1 MENDTFQKLTE
12 SERKQIFEAVSDTTG
27 IPAFA
32 VEKDWWITKTLAL
45 IFDTE
50 VGKHLVF
57 KGGTSLSKAWKLIER
72 FSEDVD
78 LAIDRSF
85 FGFSGDLSKNQRT
98 QLRKTAGSYISE
110 IFLENLKASFSN
122 NGIIG
127 VSIEAVEVKSSDQDP
142 RIIEIYY
149 PNVIPTSTYVEPR
162 VQVEIGSRSL
172 REPFTIQK
180 FSSLIDETFSGR
192 EFTNK
197 ILEIPTVNAERTFLE
212 KVFLLHEEFNRPK
225 DRIRVDRLSR
235 HLFDIYHL
243 SKAGFEE
250 KAINDQQLYETIVQ
264 HRYTFTRVGGV
275 DYNSH
280 NPTLIN
286 PIPPPDII
294 NEWRNDYKEMLESM
308 IYEQNPPTFDE
319 LIDNL
324 QQLIS
329 RLKKLNWEFSLKF
342 PESN

>member
-1 MENDTFQKLTE
+1 MGMDNFQKLTG
-12 SERKQIFEAVSDTTG
+12 SEKKQIFEAVSDTTG

-32 VEKDWWITKTLAL
+32 VEKDWWVTKTLAL
-45 IFDTE
+45 IFDME

-85 FGFSGDLSKNQRT
+85 FGFEGDLSKNQRT
-98 QLRKTAGSYISE
+98 QLRKTAGTYVSE
-110 IFLENLKASFSN
+110 IFLEDLKTAFLT
-122 NGIIG
+122 NGIDGI
-127 VSIEAVEVKSSDQDP
+127 SIKLIAATNSDQDP

-180 FSSLIDETFSGR
+180 FGSLVDETFTGR
-192 EFTNK
+192 EFTNRT
-197 ILEIPTVNAERTFLE
+197 LEVPTVNAERTFLE

-225 DRIRVDRLSR
+225 DKIRVERLSR
-235 HLFDIYHL
+235 HLYDIYYL
-243 SKAGFEE
+243 SKTGFAE
-250 KAINDQQLYETIVQ
+250 KAINDKQLYETIVQ
-264 HRYTFTRVGGV
+264 HRHTFTRVGGV

-286 PIPPPDII
+286 PIPPSDII
-294 NEWRNDYKEMLESM
+294 DAWRKDYKEMLESM

-319 LIDNL
+319 LIENL
-324 QQLIS
+324 QQLIY
-329 RLKKLNWEFSLKF
+329 RLKKLPWEYSLKF
-342 PESN
+342 T